1 MEELIKNSKGQSLI
15 EMIISIS
22 LGVVFLGIAAGSATM
37 ILRNNFEAR
46 TSQIAASLAQEY
58 LDGVSSLAQKNW
70 LNVYNPPAV
79 KGPNSQFYLDAS
91 GGNYAIISGTTSIII
106 ESRSFTR
113 YFSIENVN
121 RENCGVGNAT
131 SSGASG
137 NCAIDFPG
145 SSTDIYDDPST
156 QKITATVEWDNGQR
170 KASSVRYLTR
180 SQNASFQQSDWSGGF
195 GQENFATSSQGTIVN
210 NKFAT
215 STGIDYSTTTG
226 AIRIQ
231 GL

>member
-1 MEELIKNSKGQSLI
+1 MEKYIKGQSLV
-15 EMIISIS
+15 ELIISIS

-37 ILRNNFEAR
+37 ILRNNLEAR

-58 LDGVSSLAQKNW
+58 LDGVFSLAQKNW
-70 LNVYNPPAV
+70 LNVYDPPEA
-79 KGPNSQFYLDAS
+79 KGPNSQFYLDIS
-91 GGNYAIISGTTSIII
+91 GGNYFIISGTTSTVV

-121 RENCGVGNAT
+121 RENCGIGNITSNAT
-131 SSGASG
+131 TTSCLIGFQGSGSG
-137 NCAIDFPG
+137 
-145 SSTDIYDDPST
+145 DIADDPST
-156 QKITATVEWDNGQR
+156 QKIIATVEWDNGQR

-195 GQENFATSSQGTIVN
+195 EQENFPSSGVN
-210 NKFAT
+210 NKFTT

-226 AIRIQ
+226 AIIIQ
-231 GL
+231 GF